1 MTSWEEELG
10 WEHSH
15 RPSNTFL
22 NARDSSPRLTH
33 LAHINLLLELPSGGP
48 VVSEYCCPVAVG
60 IPKTNKHNLT

>member
-48 VVSEYCCPVAVG
+48 IVSEYCCPVAVG
-60 IPKTNKHNLT
+60 IPKTNKNNLT